1 MAKLVCPVTGVVVEV
16 ADPQAVERMKKGG
29 FIEQSAAK
37 TASPKKAV
45 KNESKSSKNV

>member
-29 FIEQSAAK
+29 FTDVRAA
-37 TASPKKAV
+37 ASTSTKAV